1 LASGIKS
8 VGIITPYAA
17 QAKEIKK
24 KIEYFKDLYPDSK
37 IEAATVHRYQ
47 GREMDMIIFDLIDC
61 YPKEKL
67 APFLSGGH
75 GTESMR
81 LINVATTRAKG
92 KLIVIA
98 NVESIEQKLRDEKRA
113 ILYQWIQYLK
123 TQNHVILNSISE
135 LKYSL

>member
-1 LASGIKS
+1 
-8 VGIITPYAA
+8 
-17 QAKEIKK
+17 
-24 KIEYFKDLYPDSK
+24 
-37 IEAATVHRYQ
+37 
-47 GREMDMIIFDLIDC
+47 MDMIIFDLIDC

-75 GTESMR
+75 GTKSMR
-81 LINVATTRAKG
+81 LINVATTRARG

-98 NVESIEQKLRDEKRA
+98 NVESIEQKLCDEKRA

-123 TQNHVILNSISE
+123 TQRHIILNTISE